1 MRTLNLISLYYYV
14 CQLYDEEL
22 HAHCFRHTKNGVEP
36 AFTDQEAITLF
47 LFLTLTY
54 RPRYMKDMHKIA
66 QDTYLDWF
74 PDLPCYE
81 RFVKRINRISSVFG
95 LIVNDLCKNQLRQII
110 DHDKLCDEH
119 WLLTDSFPIVSCA
132 GNRKG
137 VVVPELTDRGYNS
150 TKRMHFWG
158 VKVHVIAY
166 KTRGRLP
173 VPVQLWVGQ
182 ASEHD
187 YRAQVTELE
196 DLSIFNLSGDKAFE
210 SRELITAFERNGGAW
225 MVGKKDNYRTNQEK
239 RQRHIAADKIYN
251 CAVSS
256 LKQPIEALFAS
267 FWRMGVQMASMVRST
282 AGLTRHIM
290 GNIAAAMLRQVLPE

>member
-36 AFTDQEAITLF
+36 SFTDQEVITLF
-47 LFLTLTY
+47 LFLTFTY

-66 QDTYLDWF
+66 QDAYLDWF

-81 RFVKRINRISSVFG
+81 RFVKRINRISSVLG
-95 LIVNDLCKNQLRQII
+95 LIVNDLCKVRLKQII
-110 DHDKLCDEH
+110 GKDKLCDEH

-137 VVVPELTDRGYNS
+137 VVAPELTDRGYNS

-166 KTRGRLP
+166 KTRGHLP
-173 VPVQLWVGQ
+173 VPVQLWVSQ

-187 YRAQVTELE
+187 YRAQVKELE
-196 DLSIFNLSGDKAFE
+196 DMSMFNLSGDKAFE
-210 SRELITAFERNGGAW
+210 SRELITAFERDGGAW

-239 RQRHIAADKIYN
+239 RKRHMAADKMYN
-251 CAVSS
+251 HAVSK
-256 LKQPIEALFAS
+256 LKQPIEALFAT
-267 FWRMGVQMASMVRST
+267 FWRMGVQLASAVRST
-282 AGLTRHIM
+282 AGLTRHIT
-290 GNIAAAMLRQVLPE
+290 GNTAAAMPGRVLVD